1 MVSYKNVP
9 QIAAA
14 LSAPWSYYVN
24 SSHPYQQPW
33 FYLRGHSISQDL
45 FGCCCTW
52 DLGLLLGTV
61 EFIHE
66 LQISNW
72 YLNLC
77 SNSHDESIVHQWVT
91 FGIAV
96 HQTLLHYSANIQS
109 VTMTQKPSIV
119 RKIQM
124 LAITIVILCFVQVS
138 SFAFNPLKCISI
150 KSQHNNLI
158 GVRFFNTNHV
168 KPTMIKLSP
177 LKLSQSTDEQVKSS
191 KAVPFL
197 NIANILTISRVL
209 AIPFF
214 MLSFVMRKVP
224 SFVTPTM
231 Q

>member
-1 MVSYKNVP
+1 
-9 QIAAA
+9 
-14 LSAPWSYYVN
+14 
-24 SSHPYQQPW
+24 
-33 FYLRGHSISQDL
+33 
-45 FGCCCTW
+45 
-52 DLGLLLGTV
+52 
-61 EFIHE
+61 
-66 LQISNW
+66 
-72 YLNLC
+72 
-77 SNSHDESIVHQWVT
+77 
-91 FGIAV
+91 
-96 HQTLLHYSANIQS
+96 
-109 VTMTQKPSIV
+109 MTQKPSIV

-150 KSQHNNLI
+150 KSQHDNLK
-158 GVRFFNTNHV
+158 GVRFSITNHA

-177 LKLSQSTDEQVKSS
+177 LKLSQSANEQIKSS